1 LQDKETRKVDL
12 IKQIEDRKKELTEI
26 ERGSFRLNSLIIQK
40 GEGEQITLRKEIES
54 IRGEISRCIST
65 IELAENEINDIES
78 QKRKA
83 FLDVDAVQGKIK
95 EFDATLKEETQR
107 YGTIKAEVNDKDAQL
122 LVVKSKIA
130 EVDARFAETR
140 DKLSG
145 AKLGLE
151 TLKNEKK

>member
-1 LQDKETRKVDL
+1 
-12 IKQIEDRKKELTEI
+12 
-26 ERGSFRLNSLIIQK
+26 LIIQK

-95 EFDATLKEETQR
+95 EFDATLKEENQR
-107 YGTIKAEVNDKDAQL
+107 YGTIKADVNDKDAQL

-130 EVDARFAETR
+130 EVDARFAQTR
-140 DKLSG
+140 DRLSG

-151 TLKNEKK
+151 TLRTKKNELMREEDRLLDACAQEVLRKQGTGNLR